1 MWNSETEHP
10 DITWGHRCW
19 KWKTESVV
27 KRDKEKNIMCLQK
40 KNVTFEWN
48 RGKSVYT
55 QRDADHRP
63 APKEEHL
70 ASDCGKTVLWLGWL
84 TKKLI
89 KNYTPF
95 FFFSLHSSVN
105 NLLVF
110 KIYMQRRKRYP
121 FWNNRPIKPMFFLQ
135 LYKFFLKHKFGVSF
149 PSDAEKTF
157 KNINKLIKIVT
168 FVHFLYQFKTQC
180 KIQWRDP
187 EY

>member
-1 MWNSETEHP
+1 MWHLSETEEKACTPSVMLTTGLHQKRNISLQTVEKLCS
-10 DITWGHRCW
+10 DWG
-19 KWKTESVV
+19 
-27 KRDKEKNIMCLQK
+27 
-40 KNVTFEWN
+40 
-48 RGKSVYT
+48 
-55 QRDADHRP
+55 
-63 APKEEHL
+63 
-70 ASDCGKTVLWLGWL
+70 GWL
-84 TKKLI
+84 RNWLRI
-89 KNYTPF
+89 IRLF